1 MGLIIVYRLL
11 LIAGLLMITTKTNL
25 GQPNLN
31 EHAAK
36 VNDVKAEIV
45 LIPIGKVPADVSSW
59 LADAL
64 PQIFN
69 CTCRI
74 APALPH
80 PTFAWNKRRQQYS
93 AEAILSHVQRGNTLC
108 ALGIADL
115 DLFVPDLNF
124 VFGLASSN
132 EGRAIIALPR
142 LRQSYYGLQENAEL
156 FRERVVKEAVHE
168 LGHVFGLAHC
178 SDRRCVM
185 AFSNSLRDTDYK
197 GREFCQRCRKALLGH

>member
-1 MGLIIVYRLL
+1 VYRLF
-11 LIAGLLMITTKTNL
+11 LIAGFLIMTTKTNL
-25 GQPNLN
+25 GQPSLN
-31 EHAAK
+31 EQAA
-36 VNDVKAEIV
+36 NADSLRPEIV
-45 LIPIGKVPADVSSW
+45 LVPIGKVPADVSTW
-59 LADAL
+59 PAEAL
-64 PQIFN
+64 PQIFD

-74 APALPH
+74 APPLPH
-80 PTFAWNKRRQQYS
+80 PDFAWDKRRQQYS
-93 AEAILSHVQRGNTLC
+93 AEAILSHVQRGKALC

-142 LRQSYYGLQENAEL
+142 LRQSYYGLQEDTEL

-178 SDRRCVM
+178 GDRRCVM
-185 AFSNSLRDTDYK
+185 AFSNSLQDTDYK
-197 GREFCQRCRKALLGH
+197 GRDFCQRCRKALFGH